1 MQGDVER
8 HYARDDIAA
17 AIRAALIRAGKD
29 IATLTPD
36 DLAPFDQLHL
46 RGRDATLELA
56 ERVGL
61 SEGLHVLD
69 VGSGLGGPSRLLAA
83 AFGCRV
89 TGLDITAAYCRAAA
103 TLAEWVRL
111 DRLVDYRHGDA
122 LAMPFADAAFD
133 VVWTQHAA
141 MNIADKARLYAEV
154 ARVLKPGGR
163 FALYDILQGAGGAV
177 RYPVPWAREPAISFL
192 VEPAALRSLL
202 GAARF
207 AVESWR
213 DMTAAAR
220 DRFREGRRLAR
231 EPDPPPS
238 PLTMLFGAEAPT
250 IIENLGRNLEEDRV
264 AVVEAVCRRPGGES

>member
-8 HYARDDIAA
+8 HYARDDLAAMIAE
-17 AIRAALIRAGKD
+17 ALRRAGKD
-29 IATLTPD
+29 IASLTPD

-61 SEGLHVLD
+61 SEGLRVLD

-89 TGLDITAAYCRAAA
+89 TGIDITAAYCRAAA

-111 DRLVDYRHGDA
+111 DQLVDYRHGDA

-133 VVWTQHAA
+133 VAWTQHAA
-141 MNIADKARLYAEV
+141 MNIADKARLYREV

-163 FALYDILQGAGGAV
+163 FALYDILQGPGGPV
-177 RYPVPWAREPAISFL
+177 RYPVPWAREPSISFL
-192 VEPAALRSLL
+192 VEPAALKSLL
-202 GAARF
+202 GEAGF
-207 AVESWR
+207 AIESWR
-213 DMTAAAR
+213 DATAAAR
-220 DRFREGRRLAR
+220 ERVREGRQRAS

-238 PLTMLFGAEAPT
+238 PLTMLFGAEAPA
-250 IIENLGRNLEEDRV
+250 IAESLGRNLEEDRI
-264 AVVEAVCRRPGGES
+264 AVVEAVCRHV

>member
-8 HYARDDIAA
+8 HYARDDLTA
-17 AIRAALIRAGKD
+17 AIRAALVRAGKD
-29 IATLTPD
+29 IATLTAD

-61 SEGLHVLD
+61 NEGQHVLD

-89 TGLDITAAYCRAAA
+89 TGIDITAAYCRAAA

-111 DRLVDYRHGDA
+111 DHLVEYRHGDA

-141 MNIADKARLYAEV
+141 MNIADKARLYAEI

-177 RYPVPWAREPAISFL
+177 RYPVPWAREPSISFL
-192 VEPAALRSLL
+192 IEPAALESLL
-202 GAARF
+202 GEAGF
-207 AVESWR
+207 AVETWR

-220 DRFREGRRLAR
+220 DWLREGRRRAGQ
-231 EPDPPPS
+231 PDAPPS
-238 PLTMLFGAEAPT
+238 NLMMLFGAEAPT
-250 IIENLGRNLEEDRV
+250 IVENLGRNLDEDRI
-264 AVVEAVCRRPGGES
+264 AVVEAVYRRP